1 MKINKFQTYELELFD
16 DLTLEVKTFL
26 GSRTC
31 NVYLGGE
38 EIDCFTLGGYAMD
51 GFDDFTIVEWMRS
64 WCEENGYS
72 DLVTS
77 TETERYGN
85 Y

>member
-1 MKINKFQTYELELFD
+1 MQINKFQTYELELFD
-16 DLTLEVKTFL
+16 DLTLEVKKFNDD
-26 GSRTC
+26 RQC

-38 EIDCFTLGGYAMD
+38 EIDCFTLGGYTMD
-51 GFDDFTIVEWMRS
+51 DFDDIKIVMWMQD
-64 WCEENGYS
+64 WCKENGYS
-72 DLVTS
+72 ELINT